1 MSSQNQKLLIARN
14 NEIVRKRLY
23 KSKSHWTVATVGAL
37 ALGATAFGGLQTTA
51 HADAAPAATNQ
62 AAVQTQMPGVTATAT
77 PGTVEASP
85 MYSQVTAPAQS
96 TGTTPI
102 VDYGAANVNVDPNQ
116 TQGNVAATTQPKQ
129 FQVSEGNSTILGPQT
144 PIMVTSLTPKVN
156 SANAQV
162 AKLFSSD
169 HNYIEDVGGT
179 LDQQETSRVNVDI
192 NNPKSASDWLA
203 SNTKSQ
209 YSNISA
215 TASAD
220 SELLSMGRA
229 GQLIADSLGGD
240 INLGKP
246 IDVSKLTGSQVVDLA
261 RAQMKNL
268 SLTNSG
274 NEALSNDVVMA
285 SHWVREGGGALVP
298 GNPIDVSSM
307 TPEQI
312 QSQVDQMASMISV
325 TASAD
330 KTIVSASNSAD
341 QVVNAAGGQISFAG
355 LINTADDMTPED
367 VKSAVQSQIANLD
380 ATVSADSEVMSIIAA
395 DHVIISQAG
404 GHLVKGAPIDVGNLS
419 PRQIKQIEAQQ
430 SAMLSATTSADSALT
445 SLAGSAQPWIVQ
457 FGGSVDSKGILNTAD
472 DMTVSEIQQIEETQM
487 ANISAVASA
496 DIILSHA
503 VKVNKKAV
511 KKVHGHMRPGSQ
523 IDATGMKP
531 EELRSIVSHQSEMI
545 SATASAD
552 RELRHALKSVGS
564 IISNAGGTISLRSMV
579 NTADNMTTSDIAWM
593 ASGQGSTIAATVK
606 ADEEISQ
613 AIVKYHD
620 GVTKLSGVMKSGTPI
635 DTTGM
640 DPERILNIVNKQSAM
655 LSATASANNATW
667 SAVQSARSAIEAIN
681 GSLTQKS
688 MINTAY
694 KTTVQDISDLFG
706 DQSDVISATASGD
719 IVISQAASKA
729 AGPISD
735 MSGFLTAGS
744 SIDTTGMELNR
755 ISALVYRQ
763 SAMLS
768 ATASADSA
776 THSAVVSA
784 TSGIEANGGKITQ
797 KSMINT
803 ADNMTVAQIQD
814 AFGSQ
819 NDVISATASADLKVS
834 GAASAAGKPISD
846 MGGVMASGIEH
857 IDTTGMKL
865 ASLISLVDQ
874 QSQMLSATASADF
887 DTNSAVSEAQSN
899 ILAAGGKLT
908 KTSMINTA
916 DNMTVS
922 EVDSLE
928 GSQAN
933 RISNLGSN
941 DGLIKSAF
949 DAALASM
956 LGIGGEVVTG
966 SDLDVTDM
974 NLDEINSLAYEQVG
988 KLSTAASATVALSK
1002 ALQIAQSQV
1011 QNAGGSVAFGSTVD
1025 ITSMSSSEVSD
1036 MLSQDVARLQNVG
1049 QADAMLMSTVAA
1061 VSAHI
1066 AANGG
1071 TLSKAP
1077 DLINVAS
1084 LNPEQVMSLVASQTA
1099 NLRAVAAGNQKIADV
1114 VNAGKSAVEAFG
1126 GQLVATAPS
1135 DVNSQSAASIADAL
1149 SLQAANL
1156 SAVTSTT
1163 PILASDLAD
1172 YEQKISAFGGEVTK
1186 GAILDVTGWTPAQV
1200 QSYVNSADHLLFA
1213 TASADTAASQLVIS
1227 ATDGVKMVN
1236 GTIDRGSDVDTAT
1249 TDVAGVSANVLSQ
1262 SLHLSQVSAG
1272 DSMIASL
1279 VTSASVATQFVNGKV
1294 TIASPIQ
1301 VGSMTSN
1308 EIASLVSQQAMK
1320 INTMVSAN
1328 SMTTSAVQHE
1338 SLAIESLGGTITQDP
1353 SAVDMTNMTSEE
1365 VESFTASQVSNIV
1378 NVGLGAGHL
1387 NSAYAANIS
1396 AAAKPGEARD
1406 FTGKSTSET
1415 DSFVASQITAL
1426 GRATDTDRVVDS
1438 YVGDFKQSQ
1447 IDVSFKTQTVST
1459 AEEIE
1464 SVAQQNTVAQSSALS
1479 TAMQTGSAVVTFTRV
1494 QYVTHGLSVKYK
1506 GVNVSVNGMST
1517 QRHVYINHGTIKP
1530 FKSVYTP
1537 YATNYKPMSD
1547 IGGLRNVH
1555 IAITPMSTGYNG
1567 FYSDGTKVKVYTE
1580 DGKLNPGFTGY
1591 TSFDTTYNGF
1601 ESDGAKVNVYNKDG
1615 SLNHGFTGY
1624 APLSTTF
1631 NAFESDGSKVKV
1643 YNDDGTLNPDFTGYT
1658 PFSTS
1663 YYAFESDGKKVNV
1676 YTKDGKL
1683 NPKFTGFAPIST
1695 TYETFESDGSKVPQG
1710 HRFTGIAPLSTR
1722 YFGYESN
1729 ALDVP
1734 KGHNFTGFAPLST
1747 TLRPYSTKYHFYQD
1761 VPEMTMTPSTP
1772 AQSATPITPTSSIPA
1787 QSMTPS
1793 TPAEKPVSQTPASQ
1807 TPAKKVIKQAVTPA
1821 PVQAVAINPVVPQVM
1836 AQRMNAISMPATQ
1849 VASPQLVSA
1858 PVMTVPRAS
1867 QNVLPQTGNKETMA
1881 LAMLGLMTLGL
1892 TIGLSV
1898 KNKKMEN

>member
-1 MSSQNQKLLIARN
+1 MLIARN

-37 ALGATAFGGLQTTA
+37 ALGATAFGGAETA
-51 HADAAPAATNQ
+51 HADAAPMANQ
-62 AAVQTQMPGVTATAT
+62 SAMQTQLPGVTATAA
-77 PGTVEASP
+77 PGTVENSP
-85 MYSQVTAPAQS
+85 MYSQVNAAPQA
-96 TGTTPI
+96 TGTTPV
-102 VDYGAANVNVDPNQ
+102 VDYGNASVNVDPNQ
-116 TQGNVAATTQPKQ
+116 TQNNITNTTSPKQ

-144 PIMVTSLTPKVN
+144 PNMVTSLTPKVN
-156 SANAQV
+156 SANVQV

-179 LDQQETSRVNVDI
+179 LDQQETSRVVVDMQ
-192 NNPKSASDWLA
+192 NPKSASDWLA

-209 YSNISA
+209 YDNISA

-220 SELLSMGRA
+220 SQLLSMGRA

-246 IDVSKLTGSQVVDLA
+246 VDVSKLTGSQVVDLA
-261 RAQMKNL
+261 KAQMKNL

-274 NEALSNDVVMA
+274 NEALSNDVVLA
-285 SHWVREGGGALVP
+285 SHWVRQAGGALVP
-298 GNPIDVSSM
+298 GNPVDVSSM
-307 TPEQI
+307 TPEEI
-312 QSQVDQMASMISV
+312 QSRVADMASMISV

-330 KTIVSASNSAD
+330 KTITSASNSAA
-341 QVVNAAGGQISFAG
+341 QVINAAGGQISFAG
-355 LINTADDMTPED
+355 LINTADNMTPED
-367 VKSAVQSQIANLD
+367 VKSTVQSQLANMD

-404 GHLVKGAPIDVGNLS
+404 GHLVQGVSIDVGNLS
-419 PRQIKQIEAQQ
+419 PRQIKQLQAQQ
-430 SAMLSATTSADSALT
+430 SAMLSATTSADSAMT

-457 FGGSVDSKGILNTAD
+457 FGGSVDSKGVLNTAD

-503 VKVNKKAV
+503 LKVNKKAV

-523 IDATGMKP
+523 IDATGMRP
-531 EELRSIVSHQSEMI
+531 EELRSIVSEQSMMI

-552 RELRHALKSVGS
+552 RELRQALKSVGS
-564 IISNAGGTISLRSMV
+564 TISNAGGTISLRSMV
-579 NTADNMTTSDIAWM
+579 NTADNMTPSDIAWM
-593 ASGQGSTIAATVK
+593 ASGQGSRISATVV
-606 ADEEISQ
+606 ADQEISQ
-613 AIVKYHD
+613 AIEKYHD
-620 GVTKLSGVMKSGTPI
+620 GVTKLSGVMKSGTAI

-640 DPERILNIVNKQSAM
+640 DPERILHIVDKQSAM
-655 LSATASANNATW
+655 LSATASANDATY
-667 SAVQSARSAIEAIN
+667 SAVQSARSAIEAIH

-694 KTTVQDISDLFG
+694 KTTVQDIADLFG

-729 AGPISD
+729 AGPIAD
-735 MSGFLTAGS
+735 VSGALTPGLSA
-744 SIDTTGMELNR
+744 IDTTGMELNR
-755 ISALVYRQ
+755 IAALVYRQ

-784 TSGIEANGGKITQ
+784 TLGIEANGGKITQ

-803 ADNMTVAQIQD
+803 ANNMTVDQIND
-814 AFGSQ
+814 LFGSQ
-819 NDVISATASADLKVS
+819 NEVISATASADLKVS
-834 GAASAAGKPISD
+834 GAASAAGQPISQ
-846 MGGVMASGIEH
+846 MGGVMASGVEH

-874 QSQMLSATASADF
+874 QSQMLSVTASADY
-887 DTNSAVSEAQSN
+887 DTNSAVSEAQSA
-899 ILAAGGKLT
+899 ISAAGGKLI

-916 DNMTVS
+916 DDMTASQVM
-922 EVDSLE
+922 SLE

-941 DGLIKSAF
+941 DALIKSAF
-949 DAALASM
+949 DAAMASM
-956 LGIGGEVVTG
+956 SGLGGQIVMG
-966 SDLDVTDM
+966 SDLDVTKM
-974 NLDEINSLAYEQVG
+974 NLDEINSLAYEQAG
-988 KLSTAASATVALSK
+988 KMSTAASQTVALSV
-1002 ALQIAQSQV
+1002 ALSTAKGQIE
-1011 QNAGGSVAFGSTVD
+1011 NAGGSVAFGSTVD
-1025 ITSMSSSEVSD
+1025 ITLMSSSEVAD
-1036 MLSQDVARLQNVG
+1036 MLSQDVVRLENVG
-1049 QADAMLMSTVAA
+1049 RADSMLMSTVAA
-1061 VSAHI
+1061 VSANI

-1077 DLINVAS
+1077 NSINVAS
-1084 LNPEQVMSLVASQTA
+1084 INPEQVMSLVASQNA
-1099 NLRAVAAGNQKIADV
+1099 NLRAVASGNQKIADV
-1114 VNAGKSAVEAFG
+1114 VNAGKSAVEVFG
-1126 GQLVATAPS
+1126 GQLVAGAVS

-1149 SLQAANL
+1149 SMQAANL

-1163 PILASDLAD
+1163 PILASDLAA
-1172 YEQKISAFGGEVTK
+1172 YEQKISAFGGDVTK
-1186 GAILDVTGWTPAQV
+1186 GSILDVTGWTPFEV

-1213 TASADTAASQLVIS
+1213 TASADVAASQLVIS
-1227 ATDGVKMVN
+1227 ATDGVKKMN
-1236 GTIDRGSDVDTAT
+1236 GTIERGSDVDTAT
-1249 TDVAGVSANVLSQ
+1249 MDPAGVNANVESQ

-1279 VTSASVATQFVNGKV
+1279 VTSASVATEFVKGSITV
-1294 TIASPIQ
+1294 QAPIQ
-1301 VGSMTSN
+1301 VGAMTSN
-1308 EIASLVSQQAMK
+1308 EIASLVSEQAQK

-1328 SMTTSAVQHE
+1328 SMTTSAVRHE

-1353 SAVDMTNMTSEE
+1353 SAVDMTNMTSEA

-1387 NSAYAANIS
+1387 NSAYQVNIS
-1396 AAAKPGEARD
+1396 AAAKPGEAQD

-1415 DSFVASQITAL
+1415 ASFVASQITAL

-1438 YVGDFKQSQ
+1438 YVADFKQSQ

-1464 SVAQQNTVAQSSALS
+1464 SVAQANTVAQSSALS
-1479 TAMQTGSAVVTFTRV
+1479 TAMQTGSAAVTFTRV

-1506 GVNVSVNGMST
+1506 GVNVSVKGMST
-1517 QRHVYINHGTIKP
+1517 QRHVYVNHGTIKP

-1537 YATNYKPMSD
+1537 YGTNYKSLSD
-1547 IGGLRNVH
+1547 IGGLRNVKF
-1555 IAITPMSTGYNG
+1555 AATPLSTGYNG

-1580 DGKLNPGFTGY
+1580 DGKLNPKFTGY

-1601 ESDGAKVNVYNKDG
+1601 ESDGSKVNVYNQDG

-1624 APLSTTF
+1624 APLSTTY
-1631 NAFESDGSKVKV
+1631 NAFESDGSKIKV
-1643 YNDDGTLNPDFTGYT
+1643 YNEDGTLNPDFTGYT

-1663 YYAFESDGKKVNV
+1663 YYAFESDGTKVDV

-1695 TYETFESDGSKVPQG
+1695 TYQTFESDASKVPQG
-1710 HRFTGIAPLSTR
+1710 HRFTGIASLSTH

-1734 KGHNFTGFAPLST
+1734 KGDRFTGFAPLTT
-1747 TLRPYSTKYHFYQD
+1747 TLSPYSTTYHFYQD
-1761 VPEMTMTPSTP
+1761 VPKAKPALKPMPTPEPIPTPMPKPTPTPAPTSTP
-1772 AQSATPITPTSSIPA
+1772 TPTPKLSEAP
-1787 QSMTPS
+1787 
-1793 TPAEKPVSQTPASQ
+1793 KPVSSAAPK
-1807 TPAKKVIKQAVTPA
+1807 PKKAKTPA
-1821 PVQAVAINPVVPQVM
+1821 PQKVVVSQPAVAKVM
-1836 AQRMNAISMPATQ
+1836 ATKMASPVMPAAQ
-1849 VASPQLVSA
+1849 VVSPQLVSA
-1858 PVMTVPRAS
+1858 PMAAPKTAPS
-1867 QNVLPQTGNKETMA
+1867 QPALPQTGTKETAA

-1898 KNKKMEN
+1898 KNKREQED